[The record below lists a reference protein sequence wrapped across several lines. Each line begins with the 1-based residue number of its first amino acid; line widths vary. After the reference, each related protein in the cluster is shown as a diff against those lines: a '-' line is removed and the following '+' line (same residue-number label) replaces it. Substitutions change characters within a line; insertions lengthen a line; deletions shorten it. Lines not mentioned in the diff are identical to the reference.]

1 MKNKFILMVWDCKF
15 CSRKGIPGNVRTCPG
30 CGNPCGNNVKYYIP
44 GQKMYVNHSEV
55 PDGADWQCDYCKSY
69 NRCYDDTC
77 RNCGASK
84 DGTQDYFGQNVKA
97 SENSSSDDLYEN
109 EIDDDYLTNENFSI
123 DNDINKNSKET
134 INEDKA
140 ETNYQ
145 QTDRTT
151 FGYIKNS
158 IKKILASINTKQ
170 MLITVLSIFSVLAV
184 LAGLV
189 YAFVPKE
196 RELIVTGI
204 SWQYEVDIEQYKTVS
219 ESDWFLPSNG
229 RLKHTAQEI
238 RSYTKVL
245 DGYRTETYTEQE
257 IDHYEENVSYRDCG
271 NGYAEEIR
279 SSYPVY
285 RTVTKTRE
293 VPVYRDVPVY
303 DTKYY
308 YDIDKYVFNRTETTQ
323 GSDKYPFWP
332 ENLPIEKES
341 PTIGDERISSQ
352 RETYMI
358 FAYMSGKDVRDQ
370 KEYTMNLEEWKAIN
384 VGDSVRCK
392 IYITGKIELIE
403 P

>member
-1 MKNKFILMVWDCKF
+1 M
-15 CSRKGIPGNVRTCPG
+15 
-30 CGNPCGNNVKYYIP
+30 
-44 GQKMYVNHSEV
+44 
-55 PDGADWQCDYCKSY
+55 A
-69 NRCYDDTC
+69 
-77 RNCGASK
+77 
-84 DGTQDYFGQNVKA
+84 
-97 SENSSSDDLYEN
+97 N
-109 EIDDDYLTNENFSI
+109 ERASI
-123 DNDINKNSKET
+123 DNDINEYSEKT
-134 INEDKA
+134 INDSKS
-140 ETNYQ
+140 ETNHQPIGSATY
-145 QTDRTT
+145 TH
-151 FGYIKNS
+151 IKNN
-158 IKKILASINTKQ
+158 IKKVLASINIKEVIISV
-170 MLITVLSIFSVLAV
+170 LIIFSVLAV
-184 LAGLV
+184 VAGLV
-189 YAFVPKE
+189 YAFTPKE
-196 RELIVTGI
+196 RELIVTGV
-204 SWQYEVDIEQYKTVS
+204 SWQYEVDIQQYKTVS

-229 RLKHTAQEI
+229 RLKYIAQEI

-257 IDHYEENVSYRDCG
+257 IDHYEENISYRDCG

-308 YDIDKYVFNRTETTQ
+308 YDIDKYVFSRTETTQ
-323 GSDKYPFWP
+323 NSDKYPFWP
-332 ENLPIEKES
+332 ENLPVEKES

-358 FAYMSGKDVRDQ
+358 FAYISGKDVRDQ

-403 P
+403 S